1 MNTKTRTPIIRQ
13 RPMEDAGQSLVEL
26 ALVLPLFVLLLFGAV
41 EVARLAYASIE
52 VGNAARAGASYAAQ
66 NHTTASDTTN
76 ISLAATNEAPN
87 ITSLSATTSY
97 SCSCES
103 STGTVTSFSSCVNTV
118 TNLTTCPSP
127 SRIVE
132 TVTVNTSA
140 PVDTAFHFPGIPNS
154 ITLQGQAIMRVEQ

>member
-13 RPMEDAGQSLVEL
+13 RPTEDAGQSLVEL

-76 ISLAATNEAPN
+76 ISLAATNEAPD

-103 STGTVTSFSSCVNTV
+103 STGTVTSFSSCSNTV
-118 TNLTTCPSP
+118 TNLTTCASP